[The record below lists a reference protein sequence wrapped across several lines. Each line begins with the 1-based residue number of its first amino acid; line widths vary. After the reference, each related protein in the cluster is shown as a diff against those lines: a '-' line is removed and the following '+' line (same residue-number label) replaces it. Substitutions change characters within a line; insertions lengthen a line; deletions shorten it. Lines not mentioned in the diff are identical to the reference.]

1 MVGAGQLTSGTSKG
15 KRMNNVTRE
24 EVKQASVRLRHA
36 LYKDISLA
44 LVFEDVRCFLAWA
57 SEGDPVVFWQCWNGV
72 SGCDLCTTLPYEG
85 RNVALETLSL
95 EETAGRHVVLV
106 DRFLNQNALWMAVD
120 TARLCGAASV
130 GVITPRRF
138 FLDEELRKLGQQM
151 SWMLI
156 PDDISDQYHRFQQF
170 CPDRIYSFPF

>member
-1 MVGAGQLTSGTSKG
+1 MTPLS
-15 KRMNNVTRE
+15 RE

-36 LYKDISLA
+36 LYKNIALG
-44 LVFEDVRCFLAWA
+44 LVFEDVRRFLAWA
-57 SEGDPVVFWQCWNGV
+57 SESDPVVFWQDWNGV
-72 SGCDLCTTLPYEG
+72 SGCDLCSTSPHEG
-85 RNVALETLSL
+85 RNNTLETLTL
-95 EETAGRHVVLV
+95 DETTGRHVVLV

-120 TARLCGAASV
+120 AARRTGAVSV

-138 FLDEELRKLGQQM
+138 FLDEELRKLGQQL

-170 CPDRIYSFPF
+170 CPDRVYSFPF

>member
-1 MVGAGQLTSGTSKG
+1 MTLLS
-15 KRMNNVTRE
+15 RE

-36 LYKDISLA
+36 LYKNISLS
-44 LVFEDVRCFLAWA
+44 LVLEDVRCFLAWA

-72 SGCDLCTTLPYEG
+72 SGCDLHSTSRYEG
-85 RNVALETLSL
+85 RNNALETLSL
-95 EETAGRHVVLV
+95 EETTGRHVVLV

-120 TARLCGAASV
+120 AACLCGAASV
-130 GVITPRRF
+130 GIITPRRF
-138 FLDEELRKLGQQM
+138 FLDEELRKLGRQM

-156 PDDISDQYHRFQQF
+156 PDDISDQHHRFQQF